1 MDIPIFPTR
10 TKPFNNATEDKKLKE
25 SIINSVKS
33 LPPLSKTITEIN
45 RVYNDP
51 EAGVAEMAKVIQT
64 DPMVVANLLK
74 AANSP
79 LYGFAK
85 EIKNVTQAVSL
96 FGLSTTRSI
105 AIGNAIR
112 KLLNVDMEPYGITS
126 EKFAEISAMQAA
138 LALRWFNKLSKEK
151 AQKIHLMAFLQ
162 ETGKILIASDIIQED
177 ETIAFKSEIELTN
190 NIAQVEKSFVD
201 TTTSIVSSMVFKHW
215 KFDEE
220 FVQIIKYADYPSQA
234 PEEIAEFA
242 QALNIV
248 KTVIPINKSLT
259 EQTII
264 FGLQKADKFGF
275 NHEILEDSIDEM
287 LEDMN

>member
-1 MDIPIFPTR
+1 M
-10 TKPFNNATEDKKLKE
+10 KE
-25 SIINSVKS
+25 SIINSIKS
-33 LPPLSKTITEIN
+33 LPPLSKTINEIN
-45 RVYNDP
+45 RVYNDS
-51 EAGVAEMAKVIQT
+51 EAGVGEMAKVIET

-105 AIGNAIR
+105 AIGNAVR

-126 EKFAEISAMQAA
+126 EKFAEISSMQAA

-162 ETGKILIASDIIQED
+162 ETGKILIASDVIQED
-177 ETIAFKSEIELTN
+177 ETIAFKSEIELSN

-201 TTTSIVSSMVFKHW
+201 TTTSIVSAMIFKHW
-215 KFDEE
+215 RFDEE
-220 FVQIIKYADYPSQA
+220 FVQIVKYADYPTQA
-234 PEEIAEFA
+234 PEEIAEFS
-242 QALNIV
+242 QALHII
-248 KTVIPINKSLT
+248 KTVIPVNKPLA
-259 EQTII
+259 EQSIV
-264 FGLQKADKFGF
+264 FGLKKADKFGF
-275 NHEILEDSIDEM
+275 DHEILEDSIDEM
-287 LEDMN
+287 LESMQ